1 MKPMKATNPQPT
13 ILLIDDEQKLL
24 DLISLRLRLLG
35 FQVITATS
43 GEDGVLR
50 AEEHHPDLIIL
61 DVTLPG
67 EDGLTVCGR
76 LTQSE
81 TLGSIPVLMLTARSE
96 VEDANRAM
104 AAGARDYMV
113 KPYDPVVLQAKIRR
127 LLGREKMAS
136 TRS

>member
-1 MKPMKATNPQPT
+1 MTSTNQQPT
-13 ILLIDDEQKLL
+13 ILLVDDEQKLL
-24 DLISLRLRLLG
+24 DLISLRLELLG

-43 GEDGVLR
+43 GEDGFSL
-50 AEEHHPDLIIL
+50 AETHHPDLIIL

-67 EDGLTVCGR
+67 EDGLTICSR
-76 LTQSE
+76 LTESE
-81 TLGSIPVLMLTARSE
+81 AVGDIPVLMLTARSE

-127 LLGREKMAS
+127 LLGLGEVVR
-136 TRS
+136 TDG

>member
-43 GEDGVLR
+43 GEDGFLR

-81 TLGSIPVLMLTARSE
+81 TLGSVPVLMLTARSE

-127 LLGREKMAS
+127 LLGREKVAS

>member
-1 MKPMKATNPQPT
+1 F
-13 ILLIDDEQKLL
+13 
-24 DLISLRLRLLG
+24 RLQLLG
-35 FQVITATS
+35 YQVITAIS
-43 GEDGVLR
+43 GEDGLSL

-67 EDGLTVCGR
+67 EDGLTVCSR

-104 AAGARDYMV
+104 AAGAQDYMV
-113 KPYDPVVLQAKIRR
+113 KPYDPVVLQTKIRR
-127 LLGREKMAS
+127 LLGSRKVGS
-136 TRS
+136 TEG